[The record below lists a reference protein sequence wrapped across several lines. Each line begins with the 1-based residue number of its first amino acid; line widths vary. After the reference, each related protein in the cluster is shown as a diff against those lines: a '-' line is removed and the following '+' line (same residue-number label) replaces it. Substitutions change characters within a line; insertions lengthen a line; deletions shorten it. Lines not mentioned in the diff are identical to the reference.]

1 MAFLSTSAG
10 WVAPQ
15 ESSAWIAPS
24 EMAGWVS
31 PSEVSGWVSPSEV
44 AGWVGYNAQPNP
56 GHYAM
61 GNPGHYAMGNPG
73 HYESGQSTPE
83 VMMPVPPPGSESQEE
98 ANDVDVV
105 GILGQTVSPALDA
118 IKFWTGGAEIEQAKA
133 EAMLADAKA
142 KAELAKAQALMGL
155 KTKPQGI
162 DTKTLLLLGGGA
174 LALFLILR

>member
-1 MAFLSTSAG
+1 MA
-10 WVAPQ
+10 
-15 ESSAWIAPS
+15 
-24 EMAGWVS
+24 
-31 PSEVSGWVSPSEV
+31 GWVSPSEV
-44 AGWVGYNAQPNP
+44 AGWVGYDAQPNP

-73 HYESGQSTPE
+73 HYETGSDHLDILAKPPE